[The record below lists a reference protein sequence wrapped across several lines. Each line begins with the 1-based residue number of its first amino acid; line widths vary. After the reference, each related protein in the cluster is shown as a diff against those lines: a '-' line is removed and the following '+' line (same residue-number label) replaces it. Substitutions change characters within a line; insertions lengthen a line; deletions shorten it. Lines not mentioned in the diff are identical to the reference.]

1 MATYIGFSTID
12 RKRKFTLTDND
23 LVVRDVLNSLL
34 IRKGEKL
41 GRPDYGTD
49 LWGLVFEPLNDQM
62 IKALQQELQQ
72 TIEQDPRVKFEDAQV
87 NPGANGILVELFITV
102 LPTSEQQRL
111 SLFFD
116 QDQQTLTLL

>member
-34 IRKGEKL
+34 IKKGEKL

>member
-1 MATYIGFSTID
+1 MATYIGFSTIG

-23 LVVRDVLNSLL
+23 LVIRDVLNSLL

-49 LWGLVFEPLNDQM
+49 LWGLIFEPLNDQM
-62 IKALQQELQQ
+62 VKELQEELRQ
-72 TIEQDPRVKFEDAQV
+72 TIEQDPRVRFEDAQAYTQ
-87 NPGANGILVELFITV
+87 PNGILVELFITV

-116 QDQQTLTLL
+116 QDQQTLSLL

>member
-34 IRKGEKL
+34 IKKGEKV

-116 QDQQTLTLL
+116 QDQQGTL

>member
-34 IRKGEKL
+34 IRKGEKV

>member
-34 IRKGEKL
+34 IKKGEKV